1 MKPRNNVKPVDRA
14 QPVNCVE
21 AINCA
26 EPVNCVKPI
35 NCAQPVSSSNPINS
49 AQPVSSAN
57 PMNCEKSTSSIQPPS
72 WVYMVECRDGTLYT
86 GWTTDLAKRVSAHSS
101 GRGAKYTRSRAPVRL
116 VYAEACAGKSAA
128 LRREAAIKKLT
139 RAQKLA
145 LAAGWRAEGEASRT
159 ENDLI
164 FEEECYVVCH
174 SKNSQEK

>member
-1 MKPRNNVKPVDRA
+1 MKPMKRMDLA
-14 QPVNCVE
+14 NCVE
-21 AINCA
+21 PTNSVPSTDNVNLA
-26 EPVNCVKPI
+26 NCVPPT
-35 NCAQPVSSSNPINS
+35 NCVQPTDNVNPTS
-49 AQPVSSAN
+49 CVQPTN
-57 PMNCEKSTSSIQPPS
+57 

-86 GWTTDLAKRVSAHSS
+86 GWTTDLAKRVATHSA

-145 LAAGWRAEGEASRT
+145 LAAGWQAGKEASQT

-164 FEEECYVVCH
+164 FVEERYVNYRE
-174 SKNSQEK
+174 NSQEK